1 MTGCRIVACVLA
13 LLMIAFP
20 CSSALA
26 AEPVSY
32 AIKFVAS
39 GDVDGVPFKDELQV
53 FGGVTDTDTVAAI
66 AEASPAQ
73 LAQIIFALGY
83 VVGLPFV
90 IGSIF
95 KFKQHKDNPTQVFA
109 VEISLPNLLTVPV
122 VRDGGLVTLTI
133 DSIGDNTIEVMVGDG
148 QKNCPSGSANG
159 GGVFERLF
167 LCPPRILD

>member
-1 MTGCRIVACVLA
+1 MTGCRIVARMLA
-13 LLMIAFP
+13 LLMIAP
-20 CSSALA
+20 LCSSALA

-39 GDVDGVPFKDELQV
+39 GDVDGVPFTDELQV
-53 FGGVTDTDTVAAI
+53 FAGVTDTDTVAAL

-73 LAQIIFALGY
+73 LAQIIFALSY

-95 KFKQHKDNPTQVFA
+95 RFKQHKDNPQRFA
-109 VEISLPNLLTVPV
+109 VEVSPPNLLTVPV

-148 QKNCPSGSANG
+148 HKNCPPGSANG
-159 GGVFERLF
+159 GGVFERLS
-167 LCPPRILD
+167 LCPAKILD